1 MHIPYYGIIKV
12 EEVMFNN
19 VSLVGRLTDDPVTK
33 ESQLGKS
40 YTSFCIAVDR
50 KTKDKE
56 ADFFNCT
63 LFGNSGVALNEYAQK
78 GRLLAVSGK
87 VQIDKYT
94 NKDGVKMQA
103 IKVIVDNWSLL
114 DSRKEQN
121 DTTQPVAT
129 KVKQVNTDDID
140 DPFADD

>member
-1 MHIPYYGIIKV
+1 M
-12 EEVMFNN
+12 EDVMFNN

-33 ESQLGKS
+33 ESTLGKS

-50 KTKDKE
+50 RTKDKE

-78 GRLLAVSGK
+78 GRLIAISGK
-87 VQIDKYT
+87 IQIDKYT
-94 NKDGVKMQA
+94 NKDGVKMQS

-114 DSRKEQN
+114 DSRKEQSEAL
-121 DTTQPVAT
+121 P
-129 KVKQVNTDDID
+129 VKQNKIDDIE